1 MRSLAQQVDH
11 ASAIRIGKGGKRAI
25 ECGCTHVSLLN
36 LNPLTL
42 SISSFGTFRTDCEK
56 VQQ

>member
-1 MRSLAQQVDH
+1 MWSLAQQVDH
-11 ASAIRIGKGGKRAI
+11 APTIRIGKGGKCAI
-25 ECGCTHVSLLN
+25 EIGRTHVSLLN

-42 SISSFGTFRTDCEK
+42 SISSFGTLRTDCEK